1 MGTWCNCAFL
11 RKSSPILWCQE
22 WCWAFGYISWLCF
35 SVFFLSCCVF
45 VCCRFSVISCL
56 QGVSFGEAS
65 LLAGTGNAQVA
76 QVVSVQ
82 GVDYMQYQITSQGDS
97 QYLAACNAFAQF
109 IDVLQFPSQGYW
121 RYVWEANM
129 TPIFISTRQNMT
141 HTSYTGG
148 HRWFH
153 HWSMYIY
160 TYISGLS
167 ICIYNKYNIYMYMW
181 IINVNIYLYIQYVY
195 IYRSMYSLDFEDFGF
210 RLPTGSG
217 WWWENLK
224 QKMPIL
230 NLCQGGWSREAFG
243 GRIEQAL
250 VSCFVC
256 LFVYPSGN

>member
-1 MGTWCNCAFL
+1 MFYGKCRYINMPYMDAMGTWYNCAFFAQKFTNSL
-11 RKSSPILWCQE
+11 VPGVVLSFWIHIMTLLL
-22 WCWAFGYISWLCF
+22 G
-35 SVFFLSCCVF
+35 VFFLSCCVF
-45 VCCRFSVISCL
+45 VCCRFSVIFCL
-56 QGVSFGEAS
+56 QGVSFGEAR

-167 ICIYNKYNIYMYMW
+167 MCIYNKYNIYICGSSMW
-181 IINVNIYLYIQYVY
+181 IYNV
-195 IYRSMYSLDFEDFGF
+195 
-210 RLPTGSG
+210 
-217 WWWENLK
+217 
-224 QKMPIL
+224 
-230 NLCQGGWSREAFG
+230 
-243 GRIEQAL
+243 
-250 VSCFVC
+250 
-256 LFVYPSGN
+256 